1 MNNNNKLSLRAT
13 SKNYAACMKFQAEIP
28 AALQKQGKRKLGQ
41 IECINEN
48 LAVLHYLGKQYPL
61 TVTRDFTR
69 KKQHHLYKKHSRD
82 GILEKVGH
90 VYHRIEVSNELIS
103 ADYIQKARMESRQVK
118 GPKYFVNTTGE
129 RKRKREVVN
138 QPQKA
143 KPKITKP
150 NISQNPK
157 EQVKQKP
164 NPKPKPTGPKTHSGR
179 SRKEKEPE
187 RVLVPDDLKE
197 LVILLLAHTPQ
208 SSGNL
213 RHTLERRGKKVDS
226 VQFRHCLEEIADTNS
241 LTKHCDLKPGIFQSI
256 TRQRIQNCG
265 LLKIQEIRSLLNKIT
280 ERDEEELQK
289 VTAKDSKTDLPPK
302 KKKKKTNSEIPD
314 ANVLR
319 KQESMFEDRRQKYE
333 GYQRQI
339 TSLKKKYTKLGE
351 EWKNAKTTAAKGAKR
366 TEIYASYQ
374 NDHSKLA
381 NLQRESEK
389 LLKEMQE
396 IKLRINTFYSKLN
409 V

>member
-1 MNNNNKLSLRAT
+1 
-13 SKNYAACMKFQAEIP
+13 MKFQAEIP
-28 AALQKQGKRKLGQ
+28 AALLKQGKRKLGQ

-48 LAVLHYLGKQYPL
+48 LAVLHYMGREYPL
-61 TVTRDFTR
+61 TVTREFTR
-69 KKQHHLYKKHSRD
+69 EKQHHLYKKHSRD

-90 VYHRIEVSNELIS
+90 IYHRIEISNETVS
-103 ADYIQKARMESRQVK
+103 TEYIQKARMESREGK

-129 RKRKREVVN
+129 RKRKREVVS
-138 QPQKA
+138 QTRKT
-143 KPKITKP
+143 KPKIAKP

-157 EQVKQKP
+157 EQAKQKP
-164 NPKPKPTGPKTHSGR
+164 NPKPKPSVTKTHTGK
-179 SRKEKEPE
+179 SRKDKEPE
-187 RVLVPDDLKE
+187 RISVPEDLKE

-226 VQFRHCLEEIADTNS
+226 VQFRYCLEEIADTNS

-280 ERDEEELQK
+280 ERDEEEMQK
-289 VTAKDSKTDLPPK
+289 VTAKDAKTEPPPK
-302 KKKKKTNSEIPD
+302 KRKKKTSTEIPD
-314 ANVLR
+314 ANILR
-319 KQESMFEDRRQKYE
+319 KQEKLFEERRQRYE

-339 TSLKKKYTKLGE
+339 TGLQKKYTELGE
-351 EWKNAKTTAAKGAKR
+351 EWQNAKTTAAKGAKR

-396 IKLRINTFYSKLN
+396 IKLQINGFYAKLN